1 MYDLNGYTAE
11 DYGLDEETF
20 EDIINEYGSVEE
32 YYKQTN
38 IDLSNDIKD
47 QVYKSKK
54 ETSKFQNKVK
64 IAFFGALTAGVTY
77 LVFKDEIDGL
87 YAEYKN
93 KITNIHKKGYEEVQE
108 QTKELEV
115 DKYTSEEET
124 PLKRRLNELLEY
136 FSLDTKTKTEDDLF
150 IRVIANYYKSSLKT
164 LESGK
169 VDKFTYLTKK
179 VKDYDKI
186 EKVVAYYDKDGN
198 IRAYFDLSSYDSMVY
213 NTNLQRLGVQEMLKD
228 AIRRNYDIVY
238 IEPHPYSCDKCMD
251 YQGTFIS
258 LTGENVGQIFNGYLI
273 TESLESAIEG
283 GLLHPNCTHVPRKA
297 YYSDLPSKEY
307 SGAEWNE
314 KYDNRQKKQS
324 LELKKER
331 LLSDKKIY
339 KELGNYAEVDKINQ
353 KIKVLN
359 QSINDLEKQM

>member
-38 IDLSNDIKD
+38 IDLSNDIKEE
-47 QVYKSKK
+47 VYKSKK

-64 IAFFGALTAGVTY
+64 IAFFTALAAGVTY
-77 LVFKDEIDGL
+77 VVFKDEINEL
-87 YAEYKN
+87 YNEYKE
-93 KITNIHKKGYEEVQE
+93 KITNIHKKGYKNVQDE
-108 QTKELEV
+108 LKELEV
-115 DKYTSEEET
+115 DKYTEEQET
-124 PLKRRLNELLEY
+124 SLKSDLKG
-136 FSLDTKTKTEDDLF
+136 FLDMFKLDDKSKTEDDMF
-150 IRVIANYYKSSLKT
+150 IRVIANYYKSSLNT
-164 LESGK
+164 LNSGK
-169 VDKFTYLTKK
+169 VDKDVYLTKK

-186 EKVVAYYDKDGN
+186 EKVVAYYDKNGN
-198 IRAYFDLSSYDSMVY
+198 IKAYFDLASYDSMVY
-213 NTNLQRLGVQEMLKD
+213 NTNLQRKGVQETIKD

-273 TESLESAIEG
+273 TDSLESAVEG
-283 GLLHPNCTHVPRKA
+283 GLLHPNCTHIPRKA

-314 KYDNRQKKQS
+314 KYDARQKKQS

-331 LLSDKKIY
+331 LLSDRKIY

-353 KIKVLN
+353 KIKVIN
-359 QSINDLEKQM
+359 QNINDLKKQM